1 MVFVAV
7 LVGVAV
13 LAGLAVWALRRRASD
28 EDSVAGYQQRLE
40 RLEELRRRHG
50 GPVRSVGSA
59 APGSGSGSQ
68 PTVGED
74 GRIEV
79 SSSASRRRV
88 FDDTGQSQE
97 PSNRPPPPIY
107 RRSRDTSIARMSHR
121 PRRLAA
127 PIAAAVAVIVLVTGL
142 AIAGAHLH
150 PSHSTAPPTTL
161 KKGHGPTTTTTH
173 PTTTTLP
180 PNFSP
185 SSTSG
190 TDVTYAL
197 PFSSYS
203 VTFKATTGACYVQIT
218 NSSGSTPY
226 AQVLSQGG
234 TEQIVLSGTSK
245 VTLGAPSDITIQ
257 VDRTPVTFP
266 KPLPAPLNI
275 TFEGAALPPTTSTT

>member
-1 MVFVAV
+1 
-7 LVGVAV
+7 
-13 LAGLAVWALRRRASD
+13 
-28 EDSVAGYQQRLE
+28 VAGYQQGLE
-40 RLEELRRRHG
+40 RLEELRRRQG
-50 GPVRSVGSA
+50 GPVRIVGSA
-59 APGSGSGSQ
+59 APGSGAGSQ
-68 PTVGED
+68 PVVGED

-88 FDDTGQSQE
+88 FDDTGQPQE
-97 PSNRPPPPIY
+97 SSGRPPPPIH
-107 RRSRDTSIARMSHR
+107 RRSRDVSIARMSHR
-121 PRRLAA
+121 PRRLGA
-127 PIAAAVAVIVLVTGL
+127 PIAAAAAVIVLVTGL
-142 AIAGAHLH
+142 AIAGAHLR
-150 PSHSTAPPTTL
+150 PSHPTAPPTTL
-161 KKGHGPTTTTTH
+161 KKGHSRTTQTTH
-173 PTTTTLP
+173 PTTTTVP

-203 VTFKATTGACYVQIT
+203 VTFNATTGACYVQIT

-257 VDRTPVTFP
+257 VDRTPVIFP

-275 TFEGAALPPTTSTT
+275 TFVGAGQPSTPSTT